1 MALIKRA
8 QQSAWPLLAASIWL
22 CTIVA
27 LCLGAPVEALAQQL
41 PPESAAPENLGAL
54 MDQARNALQ
63 SENYPAAIQL
73 YSKVLRAGT
82 ETPYAQDAQEFLGI
96 ARERNGQTAHA
107 AAEYR
112 RYLDLYPNQPGAA
125 RVQQR
130 LEGLAIPPS
139 ANSASTP
146 VIAAPEPSRWSTNGA
161 ISQYYWRDT
170 LSMDNREDIVQSAL
184 LTDVDL
190 LARHD
195 GDRFAFESR
204 VTAGNYYDLEDTEY
218 SPGTNNR
225 VYYMY
230 ADMEDTVT
238 DTSVRLGRQRMY
250 SSGILGRFDGVQAGW
265 RFRDNMEAHVMAGY
279 PAYSSSDA
287 SDTDIYFY
295 GTSLDILDIGD
306 LADVSVFYNQQTVN
320 GINDRQAIGGEVRLF
335 TDRASLITSLD
346 FDINY
351 SELNNFVAIGNWAT
365 TDSLTLNAMLDYR
378 RSPYLLAENAL
389 VGQSVDNVGD
399 LLNDY
404 TEDEIR
410 QLAEDRSAE
419 VTTVTVGFST
429 PVYERFQLNGDVS
442 MVDYTDTTES
452 GGVPAITGLG
462 TDYYFNLNL
471 VGASLIKE
479 GDTNIIGLR
488 YQDGN
493 YVKSTGITFDTRYPV
508 TQLLRINPRLLLAKR
523 EMQMSNA
530 DEVLIIPALRLFFD
544 VRRQTRLE
552 FEIGSRFS
560 TVDSSTGSTDSQSWF
575 VYTGYRSYF

>member
-1 MALIKRA
+1 
-8 QQSAWPLLAASIWL
+8 
-22 CTIVA
+22 
-27 LCLGAPVEALAQQL
+27 
-41 PPESAAPENLGAL
+41 
-54 MDQARNALQ
+54 
-63 SENYPAAIQL
+63 
-73 YSKVLRAGT
+73 
-82 ETPYAQDAQEFLGI
+82 
-96 ARERNGQTAHA
+96 
-107 AAEYR
+107 
-112 RYLDLYPNQPGAA
+112 
-125 RVQQR
+125 
-130 LEGLAIPPS
+130 
-139 ANSASTP
+139 
-146 VIAAPEPSRWSTNGA
+146 
-161 ISQYYWRDT
+161 
-170 LSMDNREDIVQSAL
+170 
-184 LTDVDL
+184 
-190 LARHD
+190 
-195 GDRFAFESR
+195 
-204 VTAGNYYDLEDTEY
+204 
-218 SPGTNNR
+218 
-225 VYYMY
+225 
-230 ADMEDTVT
+230 
-238 DTSVRLGRQRMY
+238 
-250 SSGILGRFDGVQAGW
+250 
-265 RFRDNMEAHVMAGY
+265 
-279 PAYSSSDA
+279 
-287 SDTDIYFY
+287 
-295 GTSLDILDIGD
+295 
-306 LADVSVFYNQQTVN
+306 
-320 GINDRQAIGGEVRLF
+320 
-335 TDRASLITSLD
+335 
-346 FDINY
+346 
-351 SELNNFVAIGNWAT
+351 
-365 TDSLTLNAMLDYR
+365 MLDYR